1 MTIEFVGISATKP
14 HVKRGAKYLFC
25 LSPRS
30 LCLFFPPLGVLRK
43 ESLGLRT
50 VPGGSHLVVAG
61 VVDLFLLPATC
72 GAIQPINYAK

>member
-1 MTIEFVGISATKP
+1 MKIEFVGISATKT

-30 LCLFFPPLGVLRK
+30 LCLFFPVSAGSRLGA
-43 ESLGLRT
+43 
-50 VPGGSHLVVAG
+50 AG

-72 GAIQPINYAK
+72 GAIQPIYNAK